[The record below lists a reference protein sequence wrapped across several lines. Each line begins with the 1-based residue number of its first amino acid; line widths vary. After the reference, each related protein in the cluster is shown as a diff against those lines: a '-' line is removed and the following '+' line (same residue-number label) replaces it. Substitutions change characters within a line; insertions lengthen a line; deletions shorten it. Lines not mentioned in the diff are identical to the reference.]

1 MTGLVK
7 GVRDKLCSSCLMAG
21 RLTKEGCRVLM
32 AGVADSRLV
41 VDLDKPGSPAHSGA
55 PHCDYLFIADEENGV
70 GWVAPLELKRGRLH
84 ADEVVRQL
92 RGGATIAES
101 LVPEA
106 APFTFR
112 PVAACG
118 SAPKAERNRLRN
130 RSNRIRLHGRT
141 EAVRLL
147 SCGEQL
153 VKALHS

>member
-7 GVRDKLCSSCLMAG
+7 KVREKLCSGCLAAG

-32 AGVADSRLV
+32 TGVADSRLV
-41 VDLDKPGSPAHSGA
+41 VDLDKPGSPAPSDA
-55 PHCDYLFIADEENGV
+55 PHCDYLFIADDENGV

-92 RGGATIAES
+92 RGGAATAER

-106 APFTFR
+106 ALITFR

-118 SAPKAERNRLRN
+118 SAPKAERNRLRD
-130 RSNRIRLHGRT
+130 RGNRIRLHGHT

-153 VKALHS
+153 VKALRS